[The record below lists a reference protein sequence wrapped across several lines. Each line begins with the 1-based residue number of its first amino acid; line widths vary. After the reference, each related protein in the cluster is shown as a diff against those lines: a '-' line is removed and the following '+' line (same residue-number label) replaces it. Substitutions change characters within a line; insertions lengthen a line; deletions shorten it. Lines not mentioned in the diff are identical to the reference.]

1 MVVAT
6 SRCRGPAK
14 GSRIVRLR
22 TFRRVFGAAIAST
35 VLALTFI
42 PGIASAHAILE
53 TSSPA
58 PSALLASS
66 PKEIR
71 LDFDEQVEATL
82 GDIRIYDSEQREVSK
97 SNTVRSASDASVVTA
112 EIPTLKNGVY
122 VVVWRVVSADGHPV
136 TGAFPFE
143 IGTKSTGTSAALLEE
158 VLNRTET
165 TSPLGNPMSTLR
177 LLGFLGLILLIGC
190 VSLLWHSSLL
200 GNARVRKTLRY
211 SSVSIAV
218 SSLGLLLMQGPYTA
232 GKSWGS
238 LFDSFLIGEVMQT
251 RLGLALFIRAICA
264 FSWGVLAL
272 TASASV
278 SRRWRIGVIAT
289 AVVTI
294 ATYATSGHQSAGTL
308 PGIFIPLDMIHLAA
322 ISTWVGALLALAVV
336 SKDNNV
342 ENEAKRFSQMA
353 TWSMPVVV
361 VTGVVQGL
369 HLLGGISTI
378 NETTFGKLLLL
389 KTLLVGGV
397 VVFGSK
403 ARTKLQLSGFSSIAK
418 IIRWESTLVVLVLA
432 VTSLM
437 VAQSPNAKPATP
449 FSFSATK
456 VQNNIVAELSVV
468 PALVGTAE
476 VHVILTPPGGSLTP
490 AKSVT
495 VQFDLPSRSIPAI
508 PVSMTEIGPNHWIGI
523 VQFPFS
529 GAWNMN
535 TRVSPAPNQ
544 TLLFATVVT
553 VQD

>member
-1 MVVAT
+1 MVAAT
-6 SRCRGPAK
+6 SRCRGSAK
-14 GSRIVRLR
+14 GSRIVNLR
-22 TFRRVFGAAIAST
+22 TLRRISGAAIAST

-53 TSSPA
+53 SSSPEA
-58 PSALLASS
+58 SALLASS

-71 LDFDEQVEATL
+71 LDFDEQVEDTL
-82 GDIRIYDSEQREVSK
+82 GDIRVYDSEQREVSIGK
-97 SNTVRSASDASVVTA
+97 TVRSASDVSIVSA
-112 EIPTLKNGVY
+112 EMPMLKNGVY

-190 VSLLWHSSLL
+190 VSLLWRSPLL
-200 GNARVRKTLRY
+200 GNARIHKTLRY
-211 SSVSIAV
+211 SSVFIAV

-238 LFDSFLIGEVMQT
+238 LFDSVLIGDVMQT

-264 FSWGVLAL
+264 FAWGLIAF
-272 TASASV
+272 TASATV

-289 AVVTI
+289 AVTTI
-294 ATYATSGHQSAGTL
+294 ATYAASGHQSAGTL
-308 PGIFIPLDMIHLAA
+308 PGIFVPLDMIHLAA

-336 SKDNNV
+336 SKENNV
-342 ENEAKRFSQMA
+342 EDEAKRFSQMA

-378 NETTFGKLLLL
+378 NETNFGKLLLL
-389 KTLLVGGV
+389 KTVLVGGV

-403 ARTKLQLSGFSSIAK
+403 ARGKLQLGGFSSIAK
-418 IIRWESTLVVLVLA
+418 IIRRESTLVVLVLA

-437 VAQSPNAKPATP
+437 VAQSPNATASK
-449 FSFSATK
+449 SVSYSATK
-456 VQNNIVAELSVV
+456 VQNGIVAELSVV
-468 PALVGTAE
+468 PAVVGTAE

-495 VQFDLPSRSIPAI
+495 VQLDLPSRNIPAI

>member
-22 TFRRVFGAAIAST
+22 TFRRISGAAIAST

-190 VSLLWHSSLL
+190 VSLLWHSPLL

-495 VQFDLPSRSIPAI
+495 VQFDLPSRGIPAI

-529 GAWNMN
+529 GAWNMK

-544 TLLFATVVT
+544 TLLFTTVVT

>member
-1 MVVAT
+1 MVAT
-6 SRCRGPAK
+6 TCRCRGPAK
-14 GSRIVRLR
+14 GSRIVTLR
-22 TFRRVFGAAIAST
+22 IFRRISGAAIAST

-53 TSSPA
+53 SSSPE
-58 PSALLASS
+58 PSALLTSS

-71 LDFDEQVEATL
+71 LDFDEEVEDTL
-82 GDIRIYDSEQREVSK
+82 GDIRLYDSEQREVSIGK
-97 SNTVRSASDASVVTA
+97 TVRSASDVSKVSA
-112 EIPTLKNGVY
+112 EVPALKTGVY
-122 VVVWRVVSADGHPV
+122 AVVWRVVSADGHPIS
-136 TGAFPFE
+136 GAFPFE
-143 IGTKSTGTSAALLEE
+143 IGTKSTGTSAALLQE

-190 VSLLWHSSLL
+190 VSLLWRSPLL
-200 GNARVRKTLRY
+200 GNARVGKRLQF
-211 SSVSIAV
+211 SAVFIAI

-238 LFDSFLIGEVMQT
+238 LFDTVLIGDVMQT
-251 RLGLALFIRAICA
+251 RLGLALFLRAICA
-264 FSWGVLAL
+264 FAWGLIAL

-278 SRRWRIGVIAT
+278 SRRWRIAVITT
-289 AVVTI
+289 AVITI

-308 PGIFIPLDMIHLAA
+308 PGIFVPLDMIHLAA
-322 ISTWVGALLALAVV
+322 TSTWVGALLALAVV

-361 VTGVVQGL
+361 VTGVVQAL
-369 HLLGGISTI
+369 YLLGGISTI
-378 NETTFGKLLLL
+378 TQTNFGKLLLV
-389 KTLLVGGV
+389 KTLLVGVV
-397 VVFGSK
+397 VVFGSQ
-403 ARTKLQLSGFSSIAK
+403 ARAKLQLGGFSSIAK
-418 IIRWESTLVVLVLA
+418 IIRWESTLVVLILA
-432 VTSLM
+432 ITSLM
-437 VAQSPNAKPATP
+437 VAQSPNAIPTTP
-449 FSFSATK
+449 ISYSATK
-456 VQNNIVAELSVV
+456 VQNGIVAELSVV
-468 PALVGTAE
+468 PAVVGTAE

-495 VQFDLPSRSIPAI
+495 VQFDLPSRNIPAI

-535 TRVSPAPNQ
+535 TRVSPAANQ

>member
-1 MVVAT
+1 MVAT
-6 SRCRGPAK
+6 ACRCRRPAK

-22 TFRRVFGAAIAST
+22 TFRRISGAAIAST

-53 TSSPA
+53 SSSPE
-58 PSALLASS
+58 PSALLTSS

-71 LDFDEQVEATL
+71 LDFDEEVEDTL
-82 GDIRIYDSEQREVSK
+82 GDIRLYDSEQREVSIGK
-97 SNTVRSASDASVVTA
+97 TVRSASDVSKVSA
-112 EIPTLKNGVY
+112 EVPALKTGVY
-122 VVVWRVVSADGHPV
+122 AVVWRVVSADGHPIS
-136 TGAFPFE
+136 GAFPFE
-143 IGTKSTGTSAALLEE
+143 IGAKSTGTSAALLEE

-165 TSPLGNPMSTLR
+165 TSPLGNSMSTLR
-177 LLGFLGLILLIGC
+177 LLGFLGLILLIGS
-190 VSLLWHSSLL
+190 VSLLWRSALL
-200 GNARVRKTLRY
+200 GNARVRKTLQY
-211 SSVSIAV
+211 SSAFIAF

-238 LFDSFLIGEVMQT
+238 LFDTVLIGDVFQT
-251 RLGLALFIRAICA
+251 RLGLALFIRAMCA
-264 FSWGVLAL
+264 FAWGVIAL

-278 SRRWRIGVIAT
+278 SRLWRIGVIAT
-289 AVVTI
+289 SVITI
-294 ATYATSGHQSAGTL
+294 ATFATSGHQSAGTL
-308 PGIFIPLDMIHLAA
+308 PGVFVPLDMIHLAA
-322 ISTWVGALLALAVV
+322 ISTWVGALLALAVI

-342 ENEAKRFSQMA
+342 ENEAKRFSLMA

-378 NETTFGKLLLL
+378 TETNFGKLLLL
-389 KTLLVGGV
+389 KTLLVGAV

-403 ARTKLQLSGFSSIAK
+403 ARAKLQLGSFSSIAK

-437 VAQSPNAKPATP
+437 VAQSPNSKPTTP

-468 PALVGTAE
+468 PAVVGTAE

-495 VQFDLPSRSIPAI
+495 VQFDLPSRNIPAI

>member
-1 MVVAT
+1 M
-6 SRCRGPAK
+6 
-14 GSRIVRLR
+14 RLR
-22 TFRRVFGAAIAST
+22 TIRRISGAAIAST

-53 TSSPA
+53 SSSPEA
-58 PSALLASS
+58 SSLLASS

-82 GDIRIYDSEQREVSK
+82 GDVRVYDSEQREVANSK
-97 SNTVRSASDASVVTA
+97 TVRSSSDLSIVTA
-112 EIPTLKNGVY
+112 EIPTLQTGVY

-143 IGTKSTGTSAALLEE
+143 IGTKSTGTSAALLED

-165 TSPLGNPMSTLR
+165 TSPLGNPMSVLR

-190 VSLLWHSSLL
+190 VSLLWRSPLL

-211 SSVSIAV
+211 SSVSIAI

-238 LFDSFLIGEVMQT
+238 LLDSFLIGEVMQT

-264 FSWGVLAL
+264 FAWGVIAI

-278 SRRWRIGVIAT
+278 SRRWRISVIAT
-289 AVVTI
+289 AIITI
-294 ATYATSGHQSAGTL
+294 TTYAASGHQSAGTL
-308 PGIFIPLDMIHLAA
+308 PGIFVPLDMIHIAA

-336 SKDNNV
+336 SKNNNV

-369 HLLGGISTI
+369 HLMGGISTI
-378 NETTFGKLLLL
+378 TQSNFGKLLLL
-389 KTLLVGGV
+389 KTLLVACV
-397 VVFGSK
+397 VLLGSK
-403 ARTKLQLSGFSSIAK
+403 ARDQLRLGGFSSISK
-418 IIRWESTLVVLVLA
+418 IIRWESTVVVLVLA

-437 VAQSPNAKPATP
+437 VAQSPNAMPTTP
-449 FSFSATK
+449 ISYSATK
-456 VQNNIVAELSVV
+456 VQNGIVAELSVV
-468 PALVGTAE
+468 PAVVGTAE
-476 VHVILTPPGGSLTP
+476 VHVILTPPGGSLKP

-495 VQFDLPSRSIPAI
+495 VQFDLPSRNIPAI
-508 PVSMTEIGPNHWIGI
+508 PVTMTEIGPNHWIGI

-529 GAWNMN
+529 GEWNMN

-544 TLLFATVVT
+544 TLLFATVVS

>member
-1 MVVAT
+1 MT
-6 SRCRGPAK
+6 IRTLR
-14 GSRIVRLR
+14 RIV
-22 TFRRVFGAAIAST
+22 GAAIAST
-35 VLALTFI
+35 ALALAFI

-53 TSSPA
+53 SSSPEA
-58 PSALLASS
+58 SALLASS

-82 GDIRIYDSEQREVSK
+82 GDVRVYDSEQREVSK

-112 EIPTLKNGVY
+112 KVSTLKNGVY

-165 TSPLGNPMSTLR
+165 TSPLGNPMSFFR

-190 VSLLWHSSLL
+190 VSLLWRSPLL
-200 GNARVRKTLRY
+200 GDSRVRKTMQY
-211 SSVSIAV
+211 SSVLVAV
-218 SSLGLLLMQGPYTA
+218 SSLGLLLTQGPYTA

-238 LFDSFLIGEVMQT
+238 LFDSVMIGDVLQT
-251 RLGLALFIRAICA
+251 RLGLALFVRTICA
-264 FSWGVLAL
+264 LAWGVIAL

-278 SRRWRIGVIAT
+278 SRRWRIGVIAA
-289 AVVTI
+289 AVITI
-294 ATYATSGHQSAGTL
+294 TTYAASGHQSAGTL
-308 PGIFIPLDMIHLAA
+308 PGIFVPLDMIHLAA
-322 ISTWVGALLALAVV
+322 ISTWVGALLVLAAIHR
-336 SKDNNV
+336 DNDV
-342 ENEAKRFSQMA
+342 EIEAKRFSRMA

-361 VTGVVQGL
+361 ATGVVQGL
-369 HLLGGISTI
+369 HLMGGISNITQSS
-378 NETTFGKLLLL
+378 FGKLLLA
-389 KTLLVGGV
+389 KTLLVACV
-397 VVFGSK
+397 VLLGSK
-403 ARTKLQLSGFSSIAK
+403 ARGRLEASGFSSISK
-418 IIRWESTLVVLVLA
+418 IIRWESTVVVLVLA

-437 VAQSPNAKPATP
+437 VAQSPNAKPAIP
-449 FSFSATK
+449 ISFSATK
-456 VQNNIVAELSVV
+456 VQNGIVAELSVV
-468 PALVGTAE
+468 PAVVGTAE

-495 VQFDLPSRSIPAI
+495 VQFDLPSRNIPPI
-508 PVSMTEIGPNHWIGI
+508 PVKLTEIGPNHWIGI

-544 TLLFATVVT
+544 TLLFSTVVT

>member
-1 MVVAT
+1 MT
-6 SRCRGPAK
+6 
-14 GSRIVRLR
+14 LH
-22 TFRRVFGAAIAST
+22 TFRRISVAALAST

-53 TSSPA
+53 SSIPEA
-58 PSALLASS
+58 SALLASS

-82 GDIRIYDSEQREVSK
+82 GDVRIYDSEQREVAN
-97 SNTVRSASDASVVTA
+97 SNTVRSVSDTSVVTA
-112 EIPTLKNGVY
+112 EVPTLKNGVY

-158 VLNRTET
+158 VLSRTET
-165 TSPLGNPMSTLR
+165 TSPLGNPMSILR
-177 LLGFLGLILLIGC
+177 LLGFLGLLLLIGC
-190 VSLLWHSSLL
+190 VSLLWRSPLL
-200 GNARVRKTLRY
+200 GNARIGKTLRY

-264 FSWGVLAL
+264 FAWGVIAL

-278 SRRWRIGVIAT
+278 SRRWRISVVTT
-289 AVVTI
+289 AVITI
-294 ATYATSGHQSAGTL
+294 TTYAASGHQSAGTL
-308 PGIFIPLDMIHLAA
+308 PGIFVPLDMIHLVA

-378 NETTFGKLLLL
+378 TQTHFGKLLLL
-389 KTLLVGGV
+389 KTLLVGAV

-403 ARTKLQLSGFSSIAK
+403 ARAKLQLGSFSSIAK
-418 IIRWESTLVVLVLA
+418 IIRRESALVVLVLA

-449 FSFSATK
+449 ISYSATK
-456 VQNNIVAELSVV
+456 VQNGIVAELSVV
-468 PALVGTAE
+468 PAVVGTAE
-476 VHVILTPPGGSLTP
+476 VHVVLTPPGGSLTP
-490 AKSVT
+490 VESVT

>member
-1 MVVAT
+1 
-6 SRCRGPAK
+6 
-14 GSRIVRLR
+14 VRLR
-22 TFRRVFGAAIAST
+22 TLRRISGTVIAST

-53 TSSPA
+53 SSSPEA
-58 PSALLASS
+58 STLLASS

-71 LDFDEQVEATL
+71 LDFDEQVEDTL
-82 GDIRIYDSEQREVSK
+82 GDVRIYDSEQREVSN
-97 SNTVRSASDASVVTA
+97 SNTVRSASDTSVVTA
-112 EIPTLKNGVY
+112 EVPTLKNGVY

-136 TGAFPFE
+136 IGAFPFE

-165 TSPLGNPMSTLR
+165 TSSLGNPMSALR

-190 VSLLWHSSLL
+190 VSLLWRSPLL

-238 LFDSFLIGEVMQT
+238 LLDSFLIGEVMQT
-251 RLGLALFIRAICA
+251 RLGLALFIRVICA
-264 FSWGVLAL
+264 FAWGIIAI

-278 SRRWRIGVIAT
+278 SRRWRISVIAT
-289 AVVTI
+289 AIITI
-294 ATYATSGHQSAGTL
+294 TTYAASGHQSAGTL
-308 PGIFIPLDMIHLAA
+308 PGIFVPLDMIHLAA

-336 SKDNNV
+336 SKGNSI

-369 HLLGGISTI
+369 HLIGGISTI
-378 NETTFGKLLLL
+378 TQSSFGKLLLL

-403 ARTKLQLSGFSSIAK
+403 ARATLQSGSFSSITK

-437 VAQSPNAKPATP
+437 VAQSPNTMPKTP
-449 FSFSATK
+449 IAYSATK
-456 VQNNIVAELSVV
+456 VQNGIVAELSVV
-468 PALVGTAE
+468 PAVVGTAE

-495 VQFDLPSRSIPAI
+495 VQFDLPSRNIPAI

-529 GAWNMN
+529 GEWSMN
-535 TRVSPAPNQ
+535 SRVSPAPNQ
-544 TLLFATVVT
+544 TLLFATVVS

>member
-1 MVVAT
+1 M
-6 SRCRGPAK
+6 RLQNLR
-14 GSRIVRLR
+14 RI
-22 TFRRVFGAAIAST
+22 FGAVIAST
-35 VLALTFI
+35 VLALTFL
-42 PGIASAHAILE
+42 PGIASAHAVLE
-53 TSSPA
+53 SSNPA

-71 LDFDEQVEATL
+71 LDFDEQVESTL
-82 GDIRIYDSEQREVSK
+82 GDIRIYDSEQREIAIK
-97 SNTVRSASDASVVTA
+97 KTVRSSTDASVVSA
-112 EIPTLKNGVY
+112 EVPALKSGVY

-136 TGAFPFE
+136 SGAFPFE
-143 IGTKSTGTSAALLEE
+143 IGTKSTGTSAALLEK
-158 VLNRTET
+158 VLNGTET
-165 TSPLGNPMSTLR
+165 TSPLGNPMSILR

-190 VSLLWHSSLL
+190 VSLLWRSPLL
-200 GNARVRKTLRY
+200 GNARVRRTLQY
-211 SSVSIAV
+211 SAVFIAV

-238 LFDSFLIGEVMQT
+238 LLDSFLIGEVMQT

-264 FSWGVLAL
+264 FAWGVIAL

-278 SRRWRIGVIAT
+278 SRRWRIAVVTT
-289 AVVTI
+289 AVTTI
-294 ATYATSGHQSAGTL
+294 ATYAASGHQSAGTL
-308 PGIFIPLDMIHLAA
+308 PALFIPLDMIHLAA

-342 ENEAKRFSQMA
+342 ENETKRFSRMA

-378 NETTFGKLLLL
+378 TDTNFGKLLLL
-389 KTLLVGGV
+389 KTLLVAGV
-397 VVFGSK
+397 VLLGST
-403 ARTKLQLSGFSSIAK
+403 ARSQLHADGFSSITK
-418 IIRWESTLVVLVLA
+418 VIRWESTVVVLVLA

-437 VAQSPNAKPATP
+437 VAQSPTSTEPTSV
-449 FSFSATK
+449 SFSATK
-456 VQNNIVAELSVV
+456 VQNGIVAELTVV
-468 PALVGTAE
+468 PAVVGTAE

-495 VQFDLPSRSIPAI
+495 VQFDLPARSIPPI
-508 PVSMTEIGPNHWIGI
+508 PVNMTEIGPNHWIGI

-529 GAWNMN
+529 GKWNMN

-544 TLLFATVVT
+544 TLLFTTAVT
-553 VQD
+553 VQG

>member
-6 SRCRGPAK
+6 RRCRGPAK
-14 GSRIVRLR
+14 GSRIVKLR
-22 TFRRVFGAAIAST
+22 TLRRISGAAITST

-42 PGIASAHAILE
+42 PSIASAHAILE
-53 TSSPA
+53 SSSPEA
-58 PSALLASS
+58 SALLATS

-71 LDFDEQVEATL
+71 LDFDEQVETTL
-82 GDIRIYDSEQREVSK
+82 GDVRVYDSEQREVSK
-97 SNTVRSASDASVVTA
+97 SNTVRSASDPSIVTA
-112 EIPTLKNGVY
+112 DVPTLQNGVY

-143 IGTKSTGTSAALLEE
+143 IGTKSTGTSAALLGD
-158 VLNRTET
+158 VLNKTET
-165 TSPLGNPMSTLR
+165 TSPLGNPMSMLR

-190 VSLLWHSSLL
+190 VSLLWRSPLLGNVRIRKTLLYSSLL
-200 GNARVRKTLRY
+200 
-211 SSVSIAV
+211 IAV

-238 LFDSFLIGEVMQT
+238 LFDSVLIGDVTQT
-251 RLGLALFIRAICA
+251 RLGLALLIRFVCAIA
-264 FSWGVLAL
+264 WTVVAL

-278 SRRWRIGVIAT
+278 TRRWRIGVVAT
-289 AVVTI
+289 AAITI
-294 ATYATSGHQSAGTL
+294 ATYAASGHQSAGTL
-308 PGIFIPLDMIHLAA
+308 PGIFVPLDMIHLAA

-336 SKDNNV
+336 SKNNNV

-369 HLLGGISTI
+369 HLMGGISTI
-378 NETTFGKLLLL
+378 TQSNFGKLLLL
-389 KTLLVGGV
+389 KTLLVGAV

-403 ARTKLQLSGFSSIAK
+403 ARAKLQSDGFSSIAK
-418 IIRWESTLVVLVLA
+418 IIRWESALVVLVLA

-437 VAQSPNAKPATP
+437 VAQSPNTMPKTP
-449 FSFSATK
+449 IAYSATK
-456 VQNNIVAELSVV
+456 VQNGIVAELSVV
-468 PALVGTAE
+468 PAVVGTAE

-529 GAWNMN
+529 GEWNMN

>member
-6 SRCRGPAK
+6 CRCRGPAK
-14 GSRIVRLR
+14 GSRIVTLL
-22 TFRRVFGAAIAST
+22 TFRRLSGAAIAST

-53 TSSPA
+53 SSSPEA
-58 PSALLASS
+58 SALLASS

-71 LDFDEQVEATL
+71 LDFDEQVEDTL
-82 GDIRIYDSEQREVSK
+82 GDVRVYDSEQREVSK
-97 SNTVRSASDASVVTA
+97 SKTVRSASDESVVTA
-112 EIPTLKNGVY
+112 EVPTLQNGVY

-143 IGTKSTGTSAALLEE
+143 IGTKSTGTSAALLED

-165 TSPLGNPMSTLR
+165 TSPLGNPMSILR

-190 VSLLWHSSLL
+190 VSLLWRSPLL

-211 SSVSIAV
+211 ASVSIAV

-238 LFDSFLIGEVMQT
+238 LLDSFLIGEVMQT

-264 FSWGVLAL
+264 FSWGVIAL

-278 SRRWRIGVIAT
+278 GRRWRVSVVAT
-289 AVVTI
+289 AVITI
-294 ATYATSGHQSAGTL
+294 TTYAASGHQSAGTL
-308 PGIFIPLDMIHLAA
+308 PGIFVPLDMIHLAA

-342 ENEAKRFSQMA
+342 ENETKRFSQMA

-378 NETTFGKLLLL
+378 NETNFGKLLLL
-389 KTLLVGGV
+389 KTLLVGAV

-403 ARTKLQLSGFSSIAK
+403 ARAKLQSSGFSSITK

-437 VAQSPNAKPATP
+437 VSQSPTSTEPT
-449 FSFSATK
+449 SVGFSATK
-456 VQNNIVAELSVV
+456 VQNGIVAELSVV
-468 PALVGTAE
+468 PAVVGTAE

-495 VQFDLPSRSIPAI
+495 VQFDLPSRNIPAI

>member
-1 MVVAT
+1 MVAT
-6 SRCRGPAK
+6 ACRCRRPSK

-22 TFRRVFGAAIAST
+22 TLRRISGAVIAIT

-53 TSSPA
+53 SSSPE
-58 PSALLASS
+58 PSALLTSS

-71 LDFDEQVEATL
+71 LDFDEEVEDTL
-82 GDIRIYDSEQREVSK
+82 GDIRLYDSEQREVSIGK
-97 SNTVRSASDASVVTA
+97 TVRSASDVSKVSA
-112 EIPTLKNGVY
+112 EVPALKTGVY
-122 VVVWRVVSADGHPV
+122 AVVWRVVSADGHPIS
-136 TGAFPFE
+136 GAFPFE
-143 IGTKSTGTSAALLEE
+143 IGTKSTGTSAALLQE

-190 VSLLWHSSLL
+190 GSLLWRSPLL
-200 GNARVRKTLRY
+200 GNARVGKRLQF
-211 SSVSIAV
+211 SAVFIAI

-238 LFDSFLIGEVMQT
+238 LFDTVLIGDVMQT
-251 RLGLALFIRAICA
+251 RLGLALFLRAICA
-264 FSWGVLAL
+264 FAWGLIAL

-278 SRRWRIGVIAT
+278 SRRWRIAVITT
-289 AVVTI
+289 AVITI

-308 PGIFIPLDMIHLAA
+308 PGIFVPLDMIHLAA
-322 ISTWVGALLALAVV
+322 TSTWVGALLALAVV

-361 VTGVVQGL
+361 VTGVVQAL
-369 HLLGGISTI
+369 YLLGGISTI
-378 NETTFGKLLLL
+378 TQTNFGKLLLV
-389 KTLLVGGV
+389 KTLLVGVV
-397 VVFGSK
+397 VVFGSQ
-403 ARTKLQLSGFSSIAK
+403 ARAKLQLGGFSSIAK
-418 IIRWESTLVVLVLA
+418 IIRWESTLVVLILA
-432 VTSLM
+432 ITSLM
-437 VAQSPNAKPATP
+437 VAQSPNAIPTTP
-449 FSFSATK
+449 ISYSATK
-456 VQNNIVAELSVV
+456 VQNGIVAELSVV
-468 PALVGTAE
+468 PAVVGTAE

-495 VQFDLPSRSIPAI
+495 VQFDLPSRNIPAI

-535 TRVSPAPNQ
+535 TRVSPAANQ

>member
-1 MVVAT
+1 M
-6 SRCRGPAK
+6 
-14 GSRIVRLR
+14 RLR
-22 TFRRVFGAAIAST
+22 TIRRISGAAIAST

-53 TSSPA
+53 SSSPEA
-58 PSALLASS
+58 SSLLASS

-82 GDIRIYDSEQREVSK
+82 GDVRVYDSEQREVANSK
-97 SNTVRSASDASVVTA
+97 TVRSSSDPSIVTA
-112 EIPTLKNGVY
+112 DVPTLQNGVY

-143 IGTKSTGTSAALLEE
+143 IGTKSTGTSAALLED

-165 TSPLGNPMSTLR
+165 TSPLGNPMSILR

-190 VSLLWHSSLL
+190 VSLLWRSPLL
-200 GNARVRKTLRY
+200 GNSRVRKTLRY

-218 SSLGLLLMQGPYTA
+218 SALGLLLMQGPYTA

-238 LFDSFLIGEVMQT
+238 LLDSFLIGEVMQT

-264 FSWGVLAL
+264 FAWGVIAI

-278 SRRWRIGVIAT
+278 SRRWRISVIAT
-289 AVVTI
+289 AIITI
-294 ATYATSGHQSAGTL
+294 TTYAASGHQSAGTL
-308 PGIFIPLDMIHLAA
+308 PGIFVPLDMIHIAA
-322 ISTWVGALLALAVV
+322 ISTWVGALLALVVV
-336 SKDNNV
+336 SKNNNV
-342 ENEAKRFSQMA
+342 ENEAKRFSRMA
-353 TWSMPVVV
+353 TWSMPLVV

-369 HLLGGISTI
+369 HLMGGISTI
-378 NETTFGKLLLL
+378 TQSNFGKLLLL
-389 KTLLVGGV
+389 KTLLVACV
-397 VVFGSK
+397 VLLGSK
-403 ARTKLQLSGFSSIAK
+403 ARDQLRLGGFSSISK
-418 IIRWESTLVVLVLA
+418 IIRWESTVVVLVLA

-437 VAQSPNAKPATP
+437 VAQSPTATESTSV
-449 FSFSATK
+449 SFSATK
-456 VQNNIVAELSVV
+456 VQNGIVAELSVV
-468 PALVGTAE
+468 PAVVGTAE
-476 VHVILTPPGGSLTP
+476 VHVILTPPGGSLSP
-490 AKSVT
+490 AKSAT
-495 VQFDLPSRSIPAI
+495 VQFDLPSRDIPAI

-529 GAWNMN
+529 GEWNMN

-544 TLLFATVVT
+544 TLLFATVVS

>member
-1 MVVAT
+1 MT
-6 SRCRGPAK
+6 IRTLR
-14 GSRIVRLR
+14 RIV
-22 TFRRVFGAAIAST
+22 GAAIAST
-35 VLALTFI
+35 ALALAFI

-53 TSSPA
+53 SSSPA
-58 PSALLASS
+58 PSELLASS
-66 PKEIR
+66 PKKIR

-82 GDIRIYDSEQREVSK
+82 GDIRIYDSEQREVSIEK
-97 SNTVRSASDASVVTA
+97 TVRSSSDVSVVTA
-112 EIPTLKNGVY
+112 GVPTLKNGVY

-190 VSLLWHSSLL
+190 VSLLWRSPLL
-200 GNARVRKTLRY
+200 GNARVRKTVRY
-211 SSVSIAV
+211 SSVFIAV

-238 LFDSFLIGEVMQT
+238 LFDSVLIGDVLQT
-251 RLGLALFIRAICA
+251 RLGLALFIRSICA
-264 FSWGVLAL
+264 IAWGVIAL

-278 SRRWRIGVIAT
+278 TRRWRISVIAT
-289 AVVTI
+289 SVVTI
-294 ATYATSGHQSAGTL
+294 ATYANSGHQSAGTL
-308 PGIFIPLDMIHLAA
+308 PGIFVPLDMIHLAA
-322 ISTWVGALLALAVV
+322 ISTWVGALLVLVVV
-336 SKDNNV
+336 SRDSDV
-342 ENEAKRFSQMA
+342 DIEAKRFSRMA
-353 TWSMPVVV
+353 TWSMPLVVL
-361 VTGVVQGL
+361 TGVVQGL

-378 NETTFGKLLLL
+378 TETNFGKLLLV
-389 KTLLVGGV
+389 KTVLVGGV

-403 ARTKLQLSGFSSIAK
+403 ARGKLQLGGFSSIAK

-437 VAQSPNAKPATP
+437 VAQSPNSRTP
-449 FSFSATK
+449 TSVSFSTTK
-456 VQNNIVAELSVV
+456 VQNSIVAELSVV
-468 PALVGTAE
+468 PAVVGAAE
-476 VHVILTPPGGSLTP
+476 VHVVLSPPGGSLSP

-495 VQFDLPSRSIPAI
+495 VQFDLPLRNVP
-508 PVSMTEIGPNHWIGI
+508 PVPVTMTEIGPNHWIGI

-529 GAWNMN
+529 GAWNMKA
-535 TRVSPAPNQ
+535 RVSPATNQ
-544 TLLFATVVT
+544 TLLFSTVVT

>member
-1 MVVAT
+1 M
-6 SRCRGPAK
+6 
-14 GSRIVRLR
+14 RLR
-22 TFRRVFGAAIAST
+22 TLRRISGSVIAIT

-53 TSSPA
+53 SSSPE
-58 PSALLASS
+58 PSALLTSS

-71 LDFDEQVEATL
+71 LDFDEEVEDTL
-82 GDIRIYDSEQREVSK
+82 GDIRLYDSEQREVSIGK
-97 SNTVRSASDASVVTA
+97 TVRSASDVSKVSA
-112 EIPTLKNGVY
+112 EVPALKTGVY
-122 VVVWRVVSADGHPV
+122 AVVWRVVSADGHPIS
-136 TGAFPFE
+136 GAFPFE
-143 IGTKSTGTSAALLEE
+143 IGTKSTGTSAALLQE

-190 VSLLWHSSLL
+190 VSLLWRSPLL
-200 GNARVRKTLRY
+200 GNARVGKRLQF
-211 SSVSIAV
+211 SAVFIAI

-238 LFDSFLIGEVMQT
+238 LFDTVLIGDVMQT

-264 FSWGVLAL
+264 FAWGLIAL

-278 SRRWRIGVIAT
+278 SRRWRIAVITT
-289 AVVTI
+289 AVITI

-308 PGIFIPLDMIHLAA
+308 PGIFVPLDMIHLAA
-322 ISTWVGALLALAVV
+322 TSTWVGALLALAVV

-361 VTGVVQGL
+361 VTGVVQAL
-369 HLLGGISTI
+369 YLLGGISTI
-378 NETTFGKLLLL
+378 TQTNFGKLLLV
-389 KTLLVGGV
+389 KTLLVGVV
-397 VVFGSK
+397 VVFGSQ
-403 ARTKLQLSGFSSIAK
+403 ARAKLQLGGFSSIAK
-418 IIRWESTLVVLVLA
+418 IIRWESTLVVLILA
-432 VTSLM
+432 ITSLM
-437 VAQSPNAKPATP
+437 VAQSPNAIPTTP
-449 FSFSATK
+449 ISYSATK
-456 VQNNIVAELSVV
+456 VQNGIVAELSVV
-468 PALVGTAE
+468 PAVVGTAE

-495 VQFDLPSRSIPAI
+495 VQFDLPSRNIPAI

-535 TRVSPAPNQ
+535 TRVSPAANQ

>member
-1 MVVAT
+1 M
-6 SRCRGPAK
+6 
-14 GSRIVRLR
+14 RLR
-22 TFRRVFGAAIAST
+22 TLRRISGTVIAST

-53 TSSPA
+53 SSSPEA
-58 PSALLASS
+58 STLLVSS

-82 GDIRIYDSEQREVSK
+82 GDVRVYDSEQREVVNSK
-97 SNTVRSASDASVVTA
+97 TVRSSSDLSIVTA
-112 EIPTLKNGVY
+112 DIPTLQNGVY

-136 TGAFPFE
+136 AGAFPFE

-165 TSPLGNPMSTLR
+165 TSPLGNPMSALR
-177 LLGFLGLILLIGC
+177 LLGFLGLILLVGC
-190 VSLLWHSSLL
+190 VSLLWRSPLL

-251 RLGLALFIRAICA
+251 RLGLALFIRVICA
-264 FSWGVLAL
+264 FAWGIIAI

-278 SRRWRIGVIAT
+278 SRRWRISVIAT
-289 AVVTI
+289 AIITI
-294 ATYATSGHQSAGTL
+294 TTYAASGHQSAGTL
-308 PGIFIPLDMIHLAA
+308 SGIFVPLDMIHLAA

-336 SKDNNV
+336 SKGNSV

-369 HLLGGISTI
+369 HLIGGISTI
-378 NETTFGKLLLL
+378 TQSSFGKLLLL

-403 ARTKLQLSGFSSIAK
+403 ARATLQSGSFSSITK

-437 VAQSPNAKPATP
+437 VAQSPNTMPKTP
-449 FSFSATK
+449 IAYSATK
-456 VQNNIVAELSVV
+456 VQNGIVAELSVV
-468 PALVGTAE
+468 PAVVGTAE

-495 VQFDLPSRSIPAI
+495 VQFDLPSRNIPAI

-529 GAWNMN
+529 GEWNMN
-535 TRVSPAPNQ
+535 SRVSPAPNQ
-544 TLLFATVVT
+544 TLLFATVVS

>member
-1 MVVAT
+1 MVATT
-6 SRCRGPAK
+6 SRCRGPSK

-22 TFRRVFGAAIAST
+22 TLRRISGAVIAST

-53 TSSPA
+53 SSSPEA
-58 PSALLASS
+58 SALLASS

-71 LDFDEQVEATL
+71 LDFDEQVEDTL
-82 GDIRIYDSEQREVSK
+82 GDVRVYDSEQREVSK

-112 EIPTLKNGVY
+112 EVSTLKNGVY

-143 IGTKSTGTSAALLEE
+143 IGTKSTGTSAALLED

-190 VSLLWHSSLL
+190 VSLLWRSPLL

-238 LFDSFLIGEVMQT
+238 LFDSFFIGEVMQT
-251 RLGLALFIRAICA
+251 RLGLALFVRAICA
-264 FSWGVLAL
+264 FAWGFIAL

-278 SRRWRIGVIAT
+278 SRRWRISVVAT
-289 AVVTI
+289 AVITI
-294 ATYATSGHQSAGTL
+294 ATYAASGHQSAGTL
-308 PGIFIPLDMIHLAA
+308 PGIFVPLDMIHLAA

-336 SKDNNV
+336 PKDNNV

-378 NETTFGKLLLL
+378 TQTNFGKLLLL
-389 KTLLVGGV
+389 KTVLVGGV

-403 ARTKLQLSGFSSIAK
+403 ARTKLQLNGFSSIAK
-418 IIRWESTLVVLVLA
+418 VIRWESTLVVLVLA

-437 VAQSPNAKPATP
+437 VAQSPNAKPTTP
-449 FSFSATK
+449 ISFSATK

-468 PALVGTAE
+468 PAVVGTAE

>member
-1 MVVAT
+1 M
-6 SRCRGPAK
+6 
-14 GSRIVRLR
+14 RLR
-22 TFRRVFGAAIAST
+22 TLRRISGSVIAIT

-53 TSSPA
+53 SSSPE
-58 PSALLASS
+58 PSALLTSS

-71 LDFDEQVEATL
+71 LDFDEEVEDTL
-82 GDIRIYDSEQREVSK
+82 GDIRLYDSEQREVSIGK
-97 SNTVRSASDASVVTA
+97 TVRSASDVSKVSA
-112 EIPTLKNGVY
+112 EVPALKTGVY
-122 VVVWRVVSADGHPV
+122 AVVWRVVSADGHPIS
-136 TGAFPFE
+136 GAFPFE
-143 IGTKSTGTSAALLEE
+143 IGTKSTGTSAALLQE

-190 VSLLWHSSLL
+190 VSLLWRSPLL
-200 GNARVRKTLRY
+200 GNARVGKRLQF
-211 SSVSIAV
+211 SAVFIAI

-238 LFDSFLIGEVMQT
+238 LFDTVLIGDVMQT

-264 FSWGVLAL
+264 FAWGLIAL

-278 SRRWRIGVIAT
+278 SRRWRIAVITT
-289 AVVTI
+289 AVITI

-308 PGIFIPLDMIHLAA
+308 PGIFVPLDMIHLAA
-322 ISTWVGALLALAVV
+322 TSTWVGALLALAVV

-361 VTGVVQGL
+361 VTGVVQAL
-369 HLLGGISTI
+369 YLLGGISTI
-378 NETTFGKLLLL
+378 TQTNFGKLLLV
-389 KTLLVGGV
+389 KTLLVGVV
-397 VVFGSK
+397 VVFGSQ
-403 ARTKLQLSGFSSIAK
+403 ARAKLQLGGFSSIAK
-418 IIRWESTLVVLVLA
+418 IIRWESTLVVLILA

-437 VAQSPNAKPATP
+437 VAQSPNAIPTTP
-449 FSFSATK
+449 ISYSATK
-456 VQNNIVAELSVV
+456 VQNGIVAELSVV
-468 PALVGTAE
+468 PAVVGTAE

-495 VQFDLPSRSIPAI
+495 VQFDLPSRNIPAI

-535 TRVSPAPNQ
+535 TRVSPAANQ

>member
-1 MVVAT
+1 MVAAT
-6 SRCRGPAK
+6 SRCRGSAK
-14 GSRIVRLR
+14 GSRIVNLR
-22 TFRRVFGAAIAST
+22 TLRRISGAAIAST

-53 TSSPA
+53 SSSPEA
-58 PSALLASS
+58 SALLASS

-71 LDFDEQVEATL
+71 LDFDEQVEDTL
-82 GDIRIYDSEQREVSK
+82 GDIRVYDSEQREVSIGK
-97 SNTVRSASDASVVTA
+97 TVRSASDVSIVSA
-112 EIPTLKNGVY
+112 EMPMLKNGVY

-190 VSLLWHSSLL
+190 VSLLWRSPLL
-200 GNARVRKTLRY
+200 GNARIHKTLRY
-211 SSVSIAV
+211 SSVFIAV

-238 LFDSFLIGEVMQT
+238 LFDSVLIGDVMQT

-264 FSWGVLAL
+264 FAWGLIAF
-272 TASASV
+272 TASATV

-289 AVVTI
+289 AVTTI
-294 ATYATSGHQSAGTL
+294 ATYAASGHQSAGTL
-308 PGIFIPLDMIHLAA
+308 PGIFVPLDMIHLAA

-336 SKDNNV
+336 SRESNV
-342 ENEAKRFSQMA
+342 EDEAKRFSQMA

-378 NETTFGKLLLL
+378 NETNFGKLLLL
-389 KTLLVGGV
+389 KTVLVGGV

-403 ARTKLQLSGFSSIAK
+403 ARGKLQLGGFSSIAK
-418 IIRWESTLVVLVLA
+418 IIRRESTLVVLVLA

-437 VAQSPNAKPATP
+437 VAQSPNATASK
-449 FSFSATK
+449 SVSYSATK
-456 VQNNIVAELSVV
+456 VQNGIVAELSVV
-468 PALVGTAE
+468 PAVVGTAE

-495 VQFDLPSRSIPAI
+495 VQLDLPSRNIPAI

-523 VQFPFS
+523 VQLPFS

>member
-1 MVVAT
+1 M
-6 SRCRGPAK
+6 
-14 GSRIVRLR
+14 RLQ
-22 TFRRVFGAAIAST
+22 TLRRVFGATLAST

-53 TSSPA
+53 SSSPA

-71 LDFDEQVEATL
+71 LDFDEQVESTL
-82 GDIRIYDSEQREVSK
+82 GDIRIYDSEQREISIEK
-97 SNTVRSASDASVVTA
+97 TVRSSTDASVVSA
-112 EIPTLKNGVY
+112 EVPALKSGVY

-136 TGAFPFE
+136 SGAFPFE
-143 IGTKSTGTSAALLEE
+143 IGTKSTGTSAALLEK
-158 VLNRTET
+158 VLNGTET
-165 TSPLGNPMSTLR
+165 TSPLGNPMSILR

-190 VSLLWHSSLL
+190 VSLLWRSPLIGS
-200 GNARVRKTLRY
+200 ARVGKTLRY
-211 SSVSIAV
+211 SSVFIAV

-232 GKSWGS
+232 GRSWGS
-238 LFDSFLIGEVMQT
+238 LFDSVMIGDVLQT
-251 RLGLALFIRAICA
+251 RLGLALFIRSICA
-264 FSWGVLAL
+264 LAWGVIAL

-278 SRRWRIGVIAT
+278 TRRWRVGAIVT

-308 PGIFIPLDMIHLAA
+308 PAVFVPLDMVHLAA
-322 ISTWVGALLALAVV
+322 ISTWVGALLVLAVIYR
-336 SKDNNV
+336 DNDV
-342 ENEAKRFSQMA
+342 ENEAKKFSRMA

-378 NETTFGKLLLL
+378 TDTNFGKLLLL
-389 KTLLVGGV
+389 KTLLVAGV
-397 VVFGSK
+397 VFLGSK
-403 ARTKLQLSGFSSIAK
+403 ARNQLHAGGFSSITK
-418 IIRWESTLVVLVLA
+418 VIRWESTVVVLVLA

-437 VAQSPNAKPATP
+437 VAQSPNSIAPK
-449 FSFSATK
+449 SVGFSATK
-456 VQNNIVAELSVV
+456 VQNGIVAELSVV
-468 PALVGTAE
+468 PAVVGTAE

-495 VQFDLPSRSIPAI
+495 VQFDLPARSIPPI
-508 PVSMTEIGPNHWIGI
+508 PVNMTEIGPNHWIGI

-529 GAWNMN
+529 GEWNMN

-544 TLLFATVVT
+544 TLLFTTVVT
-553 VQD
+553 VQG

>member
-1 MVVAT
+1 M
-6 SRCRGPAK
+6 
-14 GSRIVRLR
+14 RLR
-22 TFRRVFGAAIAST
+22 TLRRISGAAIAGT
-35 VLALTFI
+35 VLALTLI

-53 TSSPA
+53 SSRPEA
-58 PSALLASS
+58 SALLASS

-71 LDFDEQVEATL
+71 LDFDEQVEDTL
-82 GDIRIYDSEQREVSK
+82 GDVRVYDSEQREVTNSK
-97 SNTVRSASDASVVTA
+97 TVRSASDASVVTA
-112 EIPTLKNGVY
+112 EVPTLKNGVY

-143 IGTKSTGTSAALLEE
+143 IGTKSTGTSAALLED

-190 VSLLWHSSLL
+190 VSLLWRSPLL
-200 GNARVRKTLRY
+200 GNARVRKSLRY
-211 SSVSIAV
+211 SSVSVAV

-251 RLGLALFIRAICA
+251 RLGLALFVRAICA
-264 FSWGVLAL
+264 FAWGFIAF

-278 SRRWRIGVIAT
+278 SRRWRIAVLAT
-289 AVVTI
+289 AVITI
-294 ATYATSGHQSAGTL
+294 ATYAASGHQSAGTL
-308 PGIFIPLDMIHLAA
+308 PGIFVPLDMIHLAA

-342 ENEAKRFSQMA
+342 ENETKRFSQMA

-378 NETTFGKLLLL
+378 TQTNFGKLLLL

-397 VVFGSK
+397 VVFGAK
-403 ARTKLQLSGFSSIAK
+403 ARAKLQLNGFSSIAK
-418 IIRWESTLVVLVLA
+418 IIRWESVLVVLVLA

-437 VAQSPNAKPATP
+437 VAQSPNAMPTTP
-449 FSFSATK
+449 ISFSATK
-456 VQNNIVAELSVV
+456 VQNGIVAELSVV
-468 PALVGTAE
+468 PAVVGTAE

-495 VQFDLPSRSIPAI
+495 VQFDLPSRNIPAI

-535 TRVSPAPNQ
+535 TRVAPAPNQ